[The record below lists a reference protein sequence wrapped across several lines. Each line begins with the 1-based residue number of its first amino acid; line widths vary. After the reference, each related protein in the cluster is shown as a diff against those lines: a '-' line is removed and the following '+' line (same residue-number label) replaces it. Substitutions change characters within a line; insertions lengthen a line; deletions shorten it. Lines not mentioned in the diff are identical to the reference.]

1 MLICR
6 RSRHFL
12 TKKLKKRSFEKNSG
26 SGDSSFHRLRS
37 SYRLSREKG
46 LMRPMGCRDDA
57 QPTNRL
63 PACREISVQ
72 PGINPSPVGTRRYM
86 NRYVSLFVLCLIA
99 GPVFGMGSGTGGG
112 GSGSSGGGT
121 ASGGGSNT
129 PQIGE
134 GGRAVRLYDQGVRA
148 MNSKRFA
155 EAQARFAQ
163 ALTEN
168 PRFAEAHNYLGYS
181 LQMEGTQNY
190 LTALQHYNRAI
201 QLKPNLAQADEY
213 RGVLLLNMDRKS
225 AAEKDLATLKTLN
238 PGLAVELERRMKK
251 GKEASG
257 SVVKHG
263 G

>member
-1 MLICR
+1 MPLQA
-6 RSRHFL
+6 FQ
-12 TKKLKKRSFEKNSG
+12 TAFET
-26 SGDSSFHRLRS
+26 
-37 SYRLSREKG
+37 
-46 LMRPMGCRDDA
+46 
-57 QPTNRL
+57 Q
-63 PACREISVQ
+63 EISARA
-72 PGINPSPVGTRRYM
+72 GINPSPVGTRRYM
-86 NRYVSLFVLCLIA
+86 NRYVSLFVLYLIA
-99 GPVFGMGSGTGGG
+99 GSVFGMGSGTGGG

-129 PQIGE
+129 SQTGE

-148 MNSKRFA
+148 INSKKFA

-168 PRFAEAHNYLGYS
+168 PLFAEAHSYLGYS

-190 LTALQHYNRAI
+190 LMALDHYNRAI
-201 QLKPNLAQADEY
+201 QLKPNLAQAYEY
-213 RGVLLLNMDRKS
+213 RGALLLKMGRKS

-238 PGLAVELERRMKK
+238 PRLAVELERVMKK
-251 GKEASG
+251 GKESSR